1 MIKNLGAKAHSHS
14 TTVRYT
20 PGTSATKKHSDPH
33 YTIETPMSSNDIPM
47 ADADA
52 GNPSELL
59 VWPWTGIIATITADG
74 NATST
79 LASHAQQHFAGVPT
93 TMLQE
98 EAAVRANHRCHFLLL
113 HFGKSWSGLRDAM
126 SLTFHFARA
135 GRSEWQRQRVDDDGD
150 RVFGWVAGEE
160 DLLGSGAVG
169 RFLRESGAKARSVE
183 DVQKDKARHADA
195 LGAVHDEYER
205 REKFL
210 KAQSEEMA
218 RLLRTME
225 QENSWLLGELKG

>member
-1 MIKNLGAKAHSHS
+1 
-14 TTVRYT
+14 
-20 PGTSATKKHSDPH
+20 
-33 YTIETPMSSNDIPM
+33 MSSNDIPM

-59 VWPWTGIIATITADG
+59 VWPWTGIIATITADARRQRHEHPG
-74 NATST
+74 LTRATALRWRPNHHAPRGGGGQGQPPLPL
-79 LASHAQQHFAGVPT
+79 LAAP
-93 TMLQE
+93 LWQE
-98 EAAVRANHRCHFLLL
+98 LVWPQGRHVAHLP
-113 HFGKSWSGLRDAM
+113 LRP
-126 SLTFHFARA
+126 RR
-135 GRSEWQRQRVDDDGD
+135 GSEWQRQRVDDDGD
-150 RVFGWVAGEE
+150 RVFGWVAGEQ
-160 DLLGSGAVG
+160 DLLGSGVVG

>member
-1 MIKNLGAKAHSHS
+1 
-14 TTVRYT
+14 
-20 PGTSATKKHSDPH
+20 
-33 YTIETPMSSNDIPM
+33 
-47 ADADA
+47 
-52 GNPSELL
+52 
-59 VWPWTGIIATITADG
+59 
-74 NATST
+74 
-79 LASHAQQHFAGVPT
+79 
-93 TMLQE
+93 MLQE

-150 RVFGWVAGEE
+150 RVFGWVAGEQ
-160 DLLGSGAVG
+160 DLLGSGVVG

>member
-1 MIKNLGAKAHSHS
+1 
-14 TTVRYT
+14 
-20 PGTSATKKHSDPH
+20 
-33 YTIETPMSSNDIPM
+33 M

-52 GNPSELL
+52 GELL
-59 VWPWTGIIATITADG
+59 VWPWTGVIATITADG
-74 NATST
+74 DATST
-79 LASHAQQHFAGVPT
+79 LTSHAQQHFVGVPT

-98 EAAVRANHRCHFLLL
+98 AAAARANHRCHFLLL

-126 SLTFHFARA
+126 SLAFHFARA
-135 GRSEWQRQRVDDDGD
+135 GRSEWQRQRGDDDGD
-150 RVFGWVAGEE
+150 RVFGWAAGEE

-183 DVQKDKARHADA
+183 DVQKDEARHADA